1 MKEGDWNMSP
11 ISSIYNSV
19 TRMSGLSGLDVDGI
33 VQSLIQLDMAKIDK
47 VSQSR
52 QLLLWKQE
60 GYRSVISALQ
70 GLQNEFFSALK
81 STNMTNAASY
91 STYAVKYDGV
101 DSSQYFTASA
111 GAGAV
116 AGDYTISSIVTA
128 QSAKVIGTNAAAD
141 IISGELTNINQI
153 SEASKNNKI
162 IVSLNGTKK
171 EITIKDNPADIAD
184 LVSDLQ
190 TKIDAE
196 FGSGK
201 ITVSAESGRLRFRT
215 DNTNTLIIAE
225 ANENSAFA
233 KLGFTGTNISN
244 KLDLGAKIYDIKDRF
259 ALPLAVTGTDDDI
272 VFTINEKEFRFSSR
286 TTTLNEIMDA
296 VNSDT
301 TANVRMS
308 YDSINNK
315 FKIETKTTGVT
326 ARLTTSDSTG
336 GFLASLSLI
345 ADDERG
351 RDASIVFNDG
361 TNGPQVIT
369 RSTNNFTL
377 GGITFNL
384 KKDSGEVSVNLS
396 VSSDPT
402 KAVDMIKGFVAKY
415 NEVLDTI
422 NKLISEKR
430 YYDYSPLTDSQKE
443 AMKEEE
449 IKNWEEKAK
458 SGLLSNDDMLR
469 SIVTKMRSA
478 LMSAVEGTGLTLSS
492 IGIKS
497 SSWADKGK
505 LHVDE
510 DKLKAALNENPDLIV
525 RFFTKQSDISYNEA
539 VQDSG
544 KRAERYNESG
554 IIIRISDILQDYI
567 RTTDI
572 GGKRGALLDKAGAV
586 GDRSQ
591 FNNLLYRQIS
601 EYDEKIAKL
610 NDELI
615 LKENDYYRQFAQIE
629 TLISRMN
636 TQSTWLSQQ
645 MSALF

>member
-1 MKEGDWNMSP
+1 MSP